1 LSAAS
6 SEKLSLGLQ
15 GLNTIDENEVCGPR
29 ICVSGIFS
37 RGAQESGAFCSTTTC
52 GAPCGTTC
60 VAPCVC
66 DNFGYFFERLTKTR
80 DAEFAPS

>member
-15 GLNTIDENEVCGPR
+15 GLNTIDENEACGPR

-37 RGAQESGAFCSTTTC
+37 RGAQERF
-52 GAPCGTTC
+52 APQRL
-60 VAPCVC
+60 AWHLA
-66 DNFGYFFERLTKTR
+66 ERL
-80 DAEFAPS
+80 A